1 MRHHSHGA
9 DDTCVQIIFS
19 DECTEA
25 EGHSWH
31 TKHFACC
38 DCELSLGGQRYVMTD
53 GRPFCCVCYE
63 RLYAAHCATCQQTI
77 HVSDG
82 HMVHGS
88 RRWHAV
94 DSCFR
99 CDSCASSLLGCPFV
113 AVPGKDA
120 IFCADCGITHEAT
133 NSKLFVDKRDGFMGV
148 NCLSPSSP
156 MMKVQQ
162 STSKAFY
169 SEFEDVDGKRIVGNT
184 WCEESPMKA
193 AAKFVSPRNSPLQCK
208 PLAAEVSTHAACMNS
223 SSCCDDHRLSAE
235 FQICA
240 SSWAD
245 QNKVVLESEPSTQN
259 EKSFPRI
266 SPVKNSASDLR
277 LAAACGAM
285 GDVVSSPRPP
295 VLVASGVDG
304 LDDADEINMGLEE
317 LIVEPLWNR
326 NEPNGLAAERAEA
339 VGMPDDARQRSR
351 KSKNLNVRFD
361 PSTKDSRSPL
371 PRGAYYE
378 RWRTSSGRS
387 LDDSDIQYTSRGSHH
402 HNGAGPDGSASVSI
416 SRRRLGHRRHQR
428 QDYAGLDTD
437 RRSHRAGMNRGS
449 GWWEDAGDDYE
460 HCSTC
465 SSSSSDS
472 DFDYGDAAFSIRTA
486 PFQSQT
492 LPQRRHNAGS
502 ATAVEFNQRV
512 QQRSKKHK
520 KKHCTV
526 S

>member
-1 MRHHSHGA
+1 M
-9 DDTCVQIIFS
+9 
-19 DECTEA
+19 
-25 EGHSWH
+25 
-31 TKHFACC
+31 
-38 DCELSLGGQRYVMTD
+38 MTD

-63 RLYAAHCATCQQTI
+63 HLYAAQCATCQQTI
-77 HVSDG
+77 HVSEG

-120 IFCADCGITHEAT
+120 IFCADCGITHKAT
-133 NSKLFVDKRDGFMGV
+133 NYKLFTDKCDSFMGV

-156 MMKVQQ
+156 MMKVRE
-162 STSKAFY
+162 STSKAYY
-169 SEFEDVDGKRIVGNT
+169 SEFEDVDGKRIVGQT
-184 WCEESPMKA
+184 WCEESPMKET
-193 AAKFVSPRNSPLQCK
+193 AKYVSPRNSPLQCK
-208 PLAAEVSTHAACMNS
+208 PLSGEVPTHEACMNS

-235 FQICA
+235 FQLCA
-240 SSWAD
+240 SSCGD

-259 EKSFPRI
+259 EKSFLRI
-266 SPVKNSASDLR
+266 SPIKNSASDPR
-277 LAAACGAM
+277 LAAQTAACGAL
-285 GDVVSSPRPP
+285 GDAVTVVSGPRPP

-304 LDDADEINMGLEE
+304 LDDADEINAGLEE

-326 NEPNGLAAERAEA
+326 NEPEGLAAECAEA
-339 VGMPDDARQRSR
+339 VGIPDDARQRSR

-371 PRGAYYE
+371 PRGAYCE
-378 RWRTSSGRS
+378 RWQASSSRRS
-387 LDDSDIQYTSRGSHH
+387 LDDSDIQYTSCGSRHRV
-402 HNGAGPDGSASVSI
+402 ASGPDGSASVSI
-416 SRRRLGHRRHQR
+416 SRRRLGHRRHR
-428 QDYAGLDTD
+428 GQDDTWLNAD
-437 RRSHRAGMNRGS
+437 ERSHRARLNRGS
-449 GWWEDAGDDYE
+449 GWWADVGDDYE

-472 DFDYGDAAFSIRTA
+472 DFDYGDAAFSIRAA

-492 LPQRRHNAGS
+492 LPQRRHNAAS
-502 ATAVEFNQRV
+502 AKAVEFNQRV
-512 QQRSKKHK
+512 QQHSRKHK